1 MPRIKLLPEEVASQV
16 AAGEVV
22 ERPAS
27 VVKELVENA
36 LDAGADRVE
45 VMVRGGGATL
55 IRVVDNGCGM
65 DRDDALLCLER
76 HATSKIR
83 TGADLATI
91 STLGFRGE
99 AVPSIASVSRFRL
112 ATREPEA
119 EAGTEVLVNGGRIES
134 VKDCGDA
141 PGTSIEVRSLFYNLP
156 ARRKFLR
163 TEATESSHVEH
174 QFILQAMGRP
184 DVAFVLMNGDRVVH
198 QLPAVSALRDRVRDL
213 FGRDL
218 DAELL
223 EVPVLEEGCMR
234 VSGMIGKAGV
244 SRSSRDLQY
253 IFLNGRAVENAAINQ
268 GLREGYHTALMKG
281 QHPVCFLSIQ
291 IDPEEVDVNVHPA
304 KREVRFRDPLIV
316 RGVVERAVRS
326 ALETDRGAWSSAFT
340 APAQRPVEISRS
352 GDGQSDLSGF
362 SGGGVGMRRDE
373 VVVPSKAVDPRDGLD
388 GLSRGPQRES
398 DLRGRSDMSLRSE
411 DEKTPVREVL
421 DSEGASSGALA
432 SQGSVPLQSD
442 VNAESPVVGAVA
454 GLGDRDSCEMDAP
467 GGSRFRILGVI
478 GRLYVVMENDQ
489 GLVLVDQHA
498 AHERILF
505 EQMVKR
511 MRTREVPSQRLL
523 IPLIL
528 QVTPRDGDWITRN
541 ADVLETAGISME
553 VFGSNSFK
561 VDALPVFLM
570 KEEAGRLIPRIVDD
584 LRSASSGAAKLRL
597 GEEVIAKT
605 VCRHAIKAN
614 DALGDAEL
622 RRLIEDL
629 LACELPYC
637 CPHGRPTMI
646 QMGFDELEKRFGRRV

>member
-1 MPRIKLLPEEVASQV
+1 MRMPRIKLLPDEVASQV

-45 VMVRGGGATL
+45 IMIRGGGASL

-99 AVPSIASVSRFRL
+99 AVPSIASVSKFRL
-112 ATREPEA
+112 GTRERGA
-119 EAGTEVLVNGGRIES
+119 EAGTEVLVNGGRIEAVRDS
-134 VKDCGDA
+134 GDA

-163 TEATESSHVEH
+163 TEATETSHVEH
-174 QFILQAMGRP
+174 QFTLQALGRP

-198 QLPAVSALRDRVRDL
+198 QLPAVSGIRERVRDL
-213 FGRDL
+213 FGKEL

-223 EVPVLEEGCMR
+223 EVPAFDERGISVRGL
-234 VSGMIGKAGV
+234 IGRAGV
-244 SRSSRDLQY
+244 SRSSRDQQY
-253 IFLNGRAVENAAINQ
+253 TFLNGRAVENAALSQ

-281 QHPVCFLSIQ
+281 QHPVAFLFLQ
-291 IDPEEVDVNVHPA
+291 IDPAEVDVNVHPA
-304 KREVRFRDPLIV
+304 KREVRFRDPLSI
-316 RGVVERAVRS
+316 RGVIERAVRG
-326 ALETDRGAWSSAFT
+326 AIETDRAAWSAAFSSPQ
-340 APAQRPVEISRS
+340 APRAVAEAEGTMQI
-352 GDGQSDLSGF
+352 GF
-362 SGGGVGMRRDE
+362 SGLVSSGRGLRRDE
-373 VVVPSKAVDPRDGLD
+373 VLGPKQVSLAIETKASVEDSSSLEASATVHASAVDSLSEVGSDSEEPRAKAVVGPTSEVIEDVSEHAGERHRGET
-388 GLSRGPQRES
+388 LSGET
-398 DLRGRSDMSLRSE
+398 
-411 DEKTPVREVL
+411 TPPPE
-421 DSEGASSGALA
+421 A
-432 SQGSVPLQSD
+432 
-442 VNAESPVVGAVA
+442 
-454 GLGDRDSCEMDAP
+454 
-467 GGSRFRILGVI
+467 RFRILGVI

-489 GLVLVDQHA
+489 GMVLVDQHA
-498 AHERILF
+498 AHERVLY
-505 EQMVKR
+505 EQMVSR
-511 MRTREVPSQRLL
+511 MRRREVPSQRLL

-528 QVTPRDGDWITRN
+528 RVTPRDGDWLRGN
-541 ADVLETAGISME
+541 AGLLESAGIMVE
-553 VFGSNSFK
+553 EFGPNAFK
-561 VDALPVFLM
+561 VDALPSFLM
-570 KEEAGRLIPRIVDD
+570 GEEAGRLVPRIVDE
-584 LRSASSGAAKLRL
+584 LRSASSGSAKLRL
-597 GEEVIAKT
+597 GEDVIAKT

-614 DALGDAEL
+614 DALAELEL

>member
-1 MPRIKLLPEEVASQV
+1 MRMPRIKLLPDEVASQV

-45 VMVRGGGATL
+45 IMIRGGGASL

-99 AVPSIASVSRFRL
+99 AVPSIASVSKFRL
-112 ATREPEA
+112 GTRERGA
-119 EAGTEVLVNGGRIES
+119 EAGTEVLVNGGRIEAVRDS
-134 VKDCGDA
+134 GDA

-163 TEATESSHVEH
+163 TEATETSHVEH
-174 QFILQAMGRP
+174 QFTLQALGRP

-198 QLPAVSALRDRVRDL
+198 QLPAVSGIRERVRDL
-213 FGRDL
+213 FGKEL

-223 EVPVLEEGCMR
+223 EVPAFDERGISVRGL
-234 VSGMIGKAGV
+234 IGRAGV
-244 SRSSRDLQY
+244 SRSSRDQQY
-253 IFLNGRAVENAAINQ
+253 TFLNGRAVENAALSQ

-281 QHPVCFLSIQ
+281 QHPVAFLFLQ
-291 IDPEEVDVNVHPA
+291 IDPAEVDVNVHPA
-304 KREVRFRDPLIV
+304 KREVRFRDPLSI
-316 RGVVERAVRS
+316 RGVIERAVRG
-326 ALETDRGAWSSAFT
+326 AIETDRAAWSAAFSSPQ
-340 APAQRPVEISRS
+340 APRAVAEAEGTMQI
-352 GDGQSDLSGF
+352 GF
-362 SGGGVGMRRDE
+362 SGLVSSGRGLRRDE
-373 VVVPSKAVDPRDGLD
+373 VLGPKQVSLAIETKASVEDSSSLEASATVHASAVDSLSEAGSDSEEPRAKAVVGPTSEVIEDVSEHAGERHRGET
-388 GLSRGPQRES
+388 LSGEA
-398 DLRGRSDMSLRSE
+398 
-411 DEKTPVREVL
+411 TPPPE
-421 DSEGASSGALA
+421 A
-432 SQGSVPLQSD
+432 
-442 VNAESPVVGAVA
+442 
-454 GLGDRDSCEMDAP
+454 
-467 GGSRFRILGVI
+467 RFRILGVI

-489 GLVLVDQHA
+489 GMVLVDQHA
-498 AHERILF
+498 AHERVLY
-505 EQMVKR
+505 EQMVSR
-511 MRTREVPSQRLL
+511 MRRREVPSQRLL

-528 QVTPRDGDWITRN
+528 RVTPRDGDWLRGN
-541 ADVLETAGISME
+541 AGLLESAGIMVE
-553 VFGSNSFK
+553 EFGPNAFK
-561 VDALPVFLM
+561 VDALPSFLM
-570 KEEAGRLIPRIVDD
+570 GEEAGRLVPRIVDE
-584 LRSASSGAAKLRL
+584 LRSASSGSAKLRL
-597 GEEVIAKT
+597 GEDVIAKT

-614 DALGDAEL
+614 DALAELEL